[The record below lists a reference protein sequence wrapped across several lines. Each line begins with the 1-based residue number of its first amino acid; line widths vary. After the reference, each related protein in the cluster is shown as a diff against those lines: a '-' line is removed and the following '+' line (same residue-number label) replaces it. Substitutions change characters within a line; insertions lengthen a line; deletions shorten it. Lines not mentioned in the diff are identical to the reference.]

1 MDGEFTH
8 KATRRRK
15 LTDEEVDLWLRVA
28 KTIQRRPGAML
39 PDAPVAL
46 LTQTAVHPS
55 APESRRKPGPTAP
68 GYSPPVSS
76 PGQHAQPLVPL
87 ERRLKQQLLR
97 GRSSVD
103 QVLDL
108 HGLRQIDAHWQ
119 LRSFLSRAQIDGAKI
134 ALVITGKGRVGGSGQ
149 EFDFEGGVLRRL
161 VPHWLR
167 AAEMRGMVIGF
178 EEAGSPHGGS
188 GALYVRIRKHDRS
201 R

>member
-1 MDGEFTH
+1 MDGELTQ
-8 KATRRRK
+8 KAARRRK
-15 LTDEEVDLWLRVA
+15 LTDEEVNLWLQVA
-28 KTIQRRPGAML
+28 KTIQRRPGAVL
-39 PDAPVAL
+39 PDAPSATFSSSPVD
-46 LTQTAVHPS
+46 HS
-55 APESRRKPGPTAP
+55 APESRRRAAPTALS
-68 GYSPPVSS
+68 YSLPVSS
-76 PGQHAQPLVPL
+76 PAQHVQPLVPL

-108 HGLRQIDAHWQ
+108 HGLRQIDAHQ
-119 LRSFLSRAQIDGAKI
+119 RLRNFLSRAQIDGAKI
-134 ALVITGKGRVGGSGQ
+134 ALVITGKGRVGGSGH

-167 AAEMRGMVIGF
+167 APEMRGMVIGF

-188 GALYVRIRKHDRS
+188 GALYVRIRKHERG